1 MTSAPSSDGLRLV
14 DHRFFEGVKGGLPQ
28 RLQPLTIERTYEL
41 GDMLVREGDIAD
53 RFVLIFEGKVAL
65 EIVLPDRPRVTIQT
79 LGGGEVLGW
88 SWLLPPPQ
96 WWLDARAVKRT
107 RTLEIPAPE
116 LRAALD
122 ARPEDGYEFLLRL
135 LPVVAQ
141 RLDHTRLQL
150 MDLHGG

>member
-1 MTSAPSSDGLRLV
+1 MTASPGPGALRLA
-14 DHRFFEGVKGGLPQ
+14 DHPFFEGLKGGLPQ
-28 RLQPLTIERTYEL
+28 RLQALATERSYAF
-41 GDMLVREGDIAD
+41 GDMLVREGDVAD
-53 RFVLIFEGKVAL
+53 RFVLVYEGKVAL

-150 MDLHGG
+150 MDLHGR